1 MERHMRTDTKKSGTP
16 GIDTCD
22 LSPTTV
28 FELLAND
35 RRRYA
40 FHYLTTTVGAT
51 SLDDLADQIALWET
65 DATADQ
71 HRQIR
76 GDLYHRHLPL
86 LVDTGV
92 VRYDAD
98 RETVELR
105 DCSDD
110 LLAPFLKLVVGDDLQ

>member
-1 MERHMRTDTKKSGTP
+1 MRTDIRNSGTHE
-16 GIDTCD
+16 IDACE

-40 FHYLTTTVGAT
+40 FHYLATTVGAT
-51 SLDDLADQIALWET
+51 SLDDLADQIALWERT
-65 DATADQ
+65 ATADQ
-71 HRQIR
+71 HRDIR
-76 GDLYHRHLPL
+76 GDLHHRHLPL
-86 LVDTGV
+86 LADTGV
-92 VRYDAD
+92 VRYDPD

-105 DCSDD
+105 DCGDD